1 MMLFNGHLYF
11 SYHHLPHHHFH
22 PYVQHQ
28 LVLCA
33 GFMTH
38 PIISIF
44 GKLTTITVIA
54 IINMVILVSVILIH
68 MSHMN
73 NKSDLRTGF
82 MIRPII
88 SIFGMLIIPSLPPP
102 LTLLHIIVIDIHRRR
117 RRISINISN
126 PAIQI
131 SYLSLPNVSDPGA
144 SRDPFEDPKDS
155 DILAEAARDDKEEE
169 EEL

>member
-1 MMLFNGHLYF
+1 MI
-11 SYHHLPHHHFH
+11 
-22 PYVQHQ
+22 
-28 LVLCA
+28 
-33 GFMTH
+33 H

-54 IINMVILVSVILIH
+54 IIDMVILVSVILIH
-68 MSHMN
+68 LSHMN

-117 RRISINISN
+117 RININISN

-144 SRDPFEDPKDS
+144 GRDPFHDPKDS
-155 DILAEAARDDKEEE
+155 DILAEAARNDKKEDEE